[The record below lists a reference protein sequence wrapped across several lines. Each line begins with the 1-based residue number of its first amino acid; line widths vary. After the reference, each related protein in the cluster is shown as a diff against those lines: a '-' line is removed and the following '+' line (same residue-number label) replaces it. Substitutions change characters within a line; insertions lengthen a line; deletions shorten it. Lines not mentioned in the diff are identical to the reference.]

1 MIDRVKLLV
10 NKYPQVFW
18 FVVWILFYILLSKV
32 HELASTIFLVIAMLV
47 GLTYSLLTSYNYR
60 RGRLKYVVFPIY
72 NDDHSQFQ
80 SFFFSSALLVGL
92 VIFYY
97 VGYTNVFWSCVCLF
111 IILLLFFSALFNMP
125 GGFLKVKSNRMSLYG
140 VPETIEMEEINAIDI
155 YHDRIVVHGLKGKIW
170 LASNI
175 KIDHVYAEKIAS
187 YLSTNLV
194 NYPVNINNQL
204 IGN

>member
-1 MIDRVKLLV
+1 
-10 NKYPQVFW
+10 
-18 FVVWILFYILLSKV
+18 
-32 HELASTIFLVIAMLV
+32 MLV
-47 GLTYSLLTSYNYR
+47 GLAYSLLTSYNYR
-60 RGRLKYVVFPIY
+60 RGKLEYVVFPVY

-80 SFFFSSALLVGL
+80 SFFFSGALLVGL
-92 VIFYY
+92 VIAYY
-97 VGYTNVFWSCVCLF
+97 ADYTTVFWSCVCLF